1 MRLLTIGR
9 RSIIQRS
16 NKLLNTSLCLL
27 PSDIV
32 QYAQFLHQSSENMGG
47 FHEKQTLST
56 YYGSDYLDAEKID
69 DNICQLQKQYIH
81 KMADICATHLQSCSS
96 IADLGGGTG
105 YFTRLMLQQMQPPPE
120 RCACVDPYLAKDD
133 ETEGGIHFLKL
144 DAVDYLEKLDTK
156 NKEVDGFLLKE
167 MLHHIPD
174 QSRLFQNLARI
185 FQQNGGGGRALIV
198 TRPDNPHLLWFPR
211 IAQVFKDSCV
221 DIDSAKQL
229 AEKAGLNWKQT
240 LHDFPLEFTIDEWSE
255 LLRGRFWSIFKEFSE
270 EELEEGIE
278 YMRKQNAD
286 KSVLHFPDRYWL
298 IDITL
303 KV

>member
-1 MRLLTIGR
+1 
-9 RSIIQRS
+9 
-16 NKLLNTSLCLL
+16 
-27 PSDIV
+27 
-32 QYAQFLHQSSENMGG
+32 MGG

-81 KMADICATHLQSCSS
+81 KMADLCATHLQSCSS

-133 ETEGGIHFLKL
+133 EKEGGIHFLKL
-144 DAVDYLEKLDTK
+144 DAVEYLKKLDPK
-156 NKEVDGFLLKE
+156 NKVVDGFLLKE

-174 QSRLFQNLARI
+174 QSRLFSNLARI
-185 FQQNGGGGRALIV
+185 FQQNGGGGGRALIV

-229 AEKAGLNWKQT
+229 AEQAGLNWKQT
-240 LHDFPLEFTIDEWSE
+240 LHDFPLEFTIDEWSA

-278 YMRKQNAD
+278 YMRKENAD